1 MKDLVTLLTD
11 DLLGTGLACVK
22 RFVHQ
27 LHVHVIICDLPS
39 ACSSYIPC
47 LSLIL
52 PTHLTQKDFGCIY
65 VFVNC
70 ASITLSQQIF
80 EHSFENFN
88 RIIDVNTN
96 GTYNMIQHMIPLM
109 VNNEIIIN
117 MSYVAAFEGRRGQT
131 AYATSKEAIV
141 KMARPLAEEL
151 ASMNICVCDI
161 VPDVFDTSLLRELH
175 VKVSNIPGDFSLFSA
190 RLGDSDEFAQVAQT
204 IVENPLLNDINI
216 RVDALLR
223 MPSK

>member
-52 PTHLTQKDFGCIY
+52 PTHLT
-65 VFVNC
+65 
-70 ASITLSQQIF
+70 ITLSQQIF

-131 AYATSKEAIV
+131 VYATSKEVIV

-190 RLGDSDEFAQVAQT
+190 RLGDSDEFAQVVQT
-204 IVENPLLNDINI
+204 IVENPLVNDISI

-223 MPSK
+223 MPSE